1 MRVLPES
8 LIKISLPF
16 GIRKDEVR
24 KFLEKNTDWI
34 LRRRQELQNRVEVPA
49 VQFVNGQ
56 VLPFYGEE
64 LILRIT
70 YTQSNLKRDLRV
82 AKEGSFLSV
91 EIHSGQQQNIK
102 KHIIR
107 WYQNQMLLK
116 IGERVEF
123 YSRSIGVK
131 PTSIKI
137 RNYKSRWGACSSK
150 GALVFNWQI
159 ISFKP
164 ELFDYVVAHEVCHL
178 VHMNHSPAFY
188 KLLAGLGFNKKEMHR
203 QIRPLKNIF

>member
-1 MRVLPES
+1 MRVLPKS

-16 GIRKDEVR
+16 GISQNQVR

-34 LRRRQELQNRVEVPA
+34 IRRRQELEFRTEVIPI
-49 VQFVNGQ
+49 QFIDGQ
-56 VLPFYGEE
+56 RLPFYGEE
-64 LILRIT
+64 LVLQIVFTTSKNKKPIIT
-70 YTQSNLKRDLRV
+70 KYEKI
-82 AKEGSFLSV
+82 LSV
-91 EIHSGQQQNIK
+91 ELGSAADQQLIK

-116 IGERVEF
+116 INSRVDF
-123 YSRSIGVK
+123 YSAAIGVK

-150 GALVFNWQI
+150 GALIFNWQI

-188 KLLAGLGFNKKEMHR
+188 KLLAELGFYKKEVHK